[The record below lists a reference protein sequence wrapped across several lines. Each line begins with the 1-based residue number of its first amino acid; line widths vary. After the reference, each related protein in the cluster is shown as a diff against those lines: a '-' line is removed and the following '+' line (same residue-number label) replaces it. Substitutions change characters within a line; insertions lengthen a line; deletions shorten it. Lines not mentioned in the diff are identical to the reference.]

1 MLRHARLRR
10 KIITLYNIVMFAHN
24 EEKHI
29 VNSIS
34 SVLDSVDVNLNK
46 LYVIANGCTDNTSS
60 EIVKFQ
66 LAVSSDKISLIELEL
81 GDKCNAWNHYVH
93 NIANGSP
100 VHFFVDADVQFVPG
114 TFGRLSQCLANA
126 EFANAAAGLPFSG
139 RNQQQYLDMVKQ
151 GRCLFGNCYALKMEF
166 IEKIRQKSFYL
177 PIGLGWIDSAIT
189 KIVNR
194 DLEDISNPKEGR
206 IIYDSESGYR
216 FDSLSLFSKADRQ
229 LYINRI
235 VRYRLGKYQEKYLE
249 KCSFLSWPR
258 VLDKINAS
266 VLSDIKSNA
275 KWFNIL
281 DRYFVVKRIIKQNQK
296 LEKVNVPL

>member
-1 MLRHARLRR
+1 
-10 KIITLYNIVMFAHN
+10 MFAHN

-34 SVLDSVDVNLNK
+34 SVLASVDVNLNK

-60 EIVKFQ
+60 EIVKLQ
-66 LAVSSDKISLIELEL
+66 LAVSNDKISLIELEL
-81 GDKCNAWNHYVH
+81 GDKCNAWNQYVH
-93 NIANGSP
+93 NIADCSA

-114 TFGRLSQCLANA
+114 TFGKLSHCLVNA
-126 EFANAAAGLPFSG
+126 KDANAAAGLPFSG
-139 RNQQQYLDMVKQ
+139 RNQQHYVDMVKQ
-151 GRCLFGNCYALKMEF
+151 GRCLFGNCYALKREF
-166 IEKIRQKSFYL
+166 IETIRQKSFYL

-194 DLEDISNPKEGR
+194 DLDDIPNPKEGR
-206 IIYDSESGYR
+206 IIHDLESGYR

-229 LYINRI
+229 IYVNRI
-235 VRYRLGKYQEKYLE
+235 IRYRLGKYQEKHLE
-249 KCSFLSWPR
+249 KCSFLAWPR

-266 VLSDIKSNA
+266 VLSDIKANA

-281 DRYFVVKRIIKQNQK
+281 DRYFVVKRIYKQNKK
-296 LEKVNVPL
+296 LEKVTKQL

>member
-1 MLRHARLRR
+1 
-10 KIITLYNIVMFAHN
+10 MFAHN
-24 EEKHI
+24 EGKHI
-29 VNSIS
+29 VNSIT

-46 LYVIANGCTDNTSS
+46 LYVIANGCTDDTSS
-60 EIVKFQ
+60 AIKKLQ
-66 LAVSSDKISLIELEL
+66 LTVSNDKISLIELEL

-93 NIANGSP
+93 HIADGSP

-114 TFGRLSQCLANA
+114 TFGRLSQGLANA
-126 EFANAAAGLPFSG
+126 EGANAAAGLPFSG

-151 GRCLFGNCYALKMEF
+151 GRCLFGNCYALKREF
-166 IEKIRQKSFYL
+166 IETIRQKSFYL

-194 DLEDISNPKEGR
+194 DLEDTPNPKEGR
-206 IIYDSESGYR
+206 IVYDLESGYR
-216 FDSLSLFSKADRQ
+216 FDSLSFFSKADRQ
-229 LYINRI
+229 LYVNRI
-235 VRYRLGKYQEKYLE
+235 IRYRLGKHQEKYLE

-266 VLSDIKSNA
+266 VLKDIRANA

-281 DRYFVVKRIIKQNQK
+281 DRYFVVKRIVKQNQK
-296 LEKVNVPL
+296 LEKVNTFL